1 MLLFLLPLLSGC
13 WSSREIDNLAIINVL
28 GIDQN
33 EAGEFVLSTVIA
45 NKGDT
50 TPTAND
56 SKSSGSNRSI
66 IKTATG
72 KSIHEAMG
80 VISSSTSKRIYLG
93 HVNNIIFGENVAL
106 KSMEE
111 SLDYFRRENDF
122 RPNIKVLVTKGLA
135 ADIVKIKPQLQS
147 NIGFAIRDIINENR
161 YVPTAMERDI
171 SQFMKALSSNTVDP
185 FTTEIGIVNN
195 TEQPVDQV
203 SPNSPTDTEKKS
215 NQNEKSDIGIK
226 GTAVFKGGNLVG
238 WLDER
243 ETRGLLWVQGEVDTG
258 IVVLS
263 CDEKDSGV
271 VSLGIGK
278 SNAKLIPKI
287 SNDKVS
293 MTINLD
299 VNAEIRS
306 VSCSNL
312 KMDTSQ
318 IERLNKKL
326 ENIVKQ
332 EVMSTISKA
341 KDQWQTDIF
350 GFGEV
355 IYRKNP
361 KKWDQM
367 SKQWRTS
374 GLKNMKVKVKVTGN
388 IAGYGLQEDPIKAN
402 ESR

>member
-1 MLLFLLPLLSGC
+1 MFLLPLFSGC

-33 EAGEFVLSTVIA
+33 EAGEYVISTVIA

-50 TPTAND
+50 TLTADD
-56 SKSSGSNRSI
+56 SKSSESTRSI

-122 RPNIKVLVTKGLA
+122 RPNLKVLVTKGLA

-147 NIGFAIRDIINENR
+147 NLGFAIRDIINENR

-203 SPNSPTDTEKKS
+203 SPNSTTDTEKKS
-215 NQNEKSDIGIK
+215 KLNEKSDIGIK

-243 ETRGLLWVQGEVDTG
+243 ETRGLLWTQGEVDTG

-293 MTINLD
+293 MTVSLD

-326 ENIVKQ
+326 ENLVKQ

-374 GLKNMKVKVKVTGN
+374 GLKNMKVQVKVTGN